1 LTFKVVIKNNVL
13 YYNLEKLE
21 SLPVEI
27 IITKNNNKEQEVL
40 VNILEN
46 PFITKTEN
54 FQKETVNLEDQIG
67 KKVQVELVQVEPI
80 KRPQNLKRKNETES
94 DKTVPTK
101 TTGKKVRK
109 LIDN

>member
-46 PFITKTEN
+46 PVITKTEN
-54 FQKETVNLEDQIG
+54 
-67 KKVQVELVQVEPI
+67 
-80 KRPQNLKRKNETES
+80 
-94 DKTVPTK
+94 
-101 TTGKKVRK
+101 
-109 LIDN
+109 